1 MTKIHYPRPP
11 LSLIES
17 ELPGRNVA
25 LYIGDSD
32 AASQP
37 ALLHE
42 RGITTVINCAVNL
55 DINLVEPGP
64 APAPGGLTHGTG
76 AFRYYKIGMIDGP
89 GNPHEQ
95 ILAGYFIV
103 RAALDQVMPDKPSY
117 PLREKGNVLV
127 HCRGGRSRS
136 VTLVALFL
144 HLELPSRYPT
154 LESAVAHVRQKRE
167 LHPDE
172 WFETPK
178 PELLEAAHIA
188 ADQVTLLRQG
198 APDEQLTQVC

>member
-1 MTKIHYPRPP
+1 MTKHHYPRPP
-11 LSLIES
+11 MSLIEPN
-17 ELPGRNVA
+17 LPGRNVA
-25 LYIGDSD
+25 LYIGDSQ
-32 AASQP
+32 AASSP
-37 ALLHE
+37 ALLE
-42 RGITTVINCAVNL
+42 ENGITTVINCAVNL
-55 DINLVEPGP
+55 DINLVDTSIPPTPNGLIQGPGR
-64 APAPGGLTHGTG
+64 
-76 AFRYYKIGMIDGP
+76 FRYYKIGMIDGP

-95 ILAGYFIV
+95 MLAAYFIL

-136 VTLVALFL
+136 VTLVSLFL
-144 HLELPSRYPT
+144 HLELPNRYPT
-154 LESAVAHVRQKRE
+154 LESAVAHVRQERQ

-178 PELLEAAHIA
+178 PELFDAARIA
-188 ADQVTLLRQG
+188 ARQIKQLLQE